1 MSRREGE
8 SPARGCVQP
17 YLPVWSDEV
26 RKLQLPCEPPSCGNQ
41 ENWVYTKHGR
51 FCISEEIEKKVG
63 KIYCEYTAIVYA
75 TDDANKVLEKINPM
89 LNGSKLKSDVFNVSC
104 RSSLGM
110 TYQNKHAGIARN
122 DLQPMK
128 LNRTRYNVLMYG
140 FDSISRNQ
148 MKRIL
153 PKTHEYFSNE
163 LSGHVLSGYNILGDG
178 TASALA
184 PMLAGRL

>member
-1 MSRREGE
+1 MPFGLVIIISFMIKYRTIIGLLNTEPVFYRIFTRSAVDRKQGSYMSRREGE

-51 FCISEEIEKKVG
+51 FYISEEIEKKVG

-89 LNGSKLKSDVFNVSC
+89 LNGS
-104 RSSLGM
+104 
-110 TYQNKHAGIARN
+110 
-122 DLQPMK
+122 
-128 LNRTRYNVLMYG
+128 
-140 FDSISRNQ
+140 
-148 MKRIL
+148 
-153 PKTHEYFSNE
+153 
-163 LSGHVLSGYNILGDG
+163 
-178 TASALA
+178 
-184 PMLAGRL
+184 